1 MYIYTYMTKQ
11 ELKALI
17 KECLFESMNESDEME
32 LKKIGFVKT
41 NDDDDYKIFKKDE
54 WVVTMD
60 KTTGKYTLED
70 ISDRN
75 VTTYIRNGTIRDILN
90 SEYL

>member
-1 MYIYTYMTKQ
+1 MTKK